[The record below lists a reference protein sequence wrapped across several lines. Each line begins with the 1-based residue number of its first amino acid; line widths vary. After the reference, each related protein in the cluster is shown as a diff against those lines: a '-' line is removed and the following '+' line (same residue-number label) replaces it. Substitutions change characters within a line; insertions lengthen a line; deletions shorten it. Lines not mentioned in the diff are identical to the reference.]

1 VPDLVGIDGESQRRL
16 QACGLNFVQHGSVS
30 ISGKGRGDG
39 GEDGALE
46 ARVSVEKGVGFGALA
61 AMDGREGS
69 RARPGLWLEEEE
81 EADRWGHNV
90 SKGRGA
96 AAYPF
101 GTARY

>member
-1 VPDLVGIDGESQRRL
+1 
-16 QACGLNFVQHGSVS
+16 
-30 ISGKGRGDG
+30 
-39 GEDGALE
+39 
-46 ARVSVEKGVGFGALA
+46 VEKGVGFGALA

-81 EADRWGHNV
+81 EADRWGHDV
-90 SKGRGA
+90 SKGRGT